1 MIDFS
6 KPGWLI
12 DANKVRTKVN
22 FEYVDNTWCMINGKT
37 IAMKFGY
44 TNPTY
49 VYLYYRL
56 EKNEFL
62 LYDKLFHKII
72 KHNNRM
78 RREQEEAEEN
88 DNTAARIS
96 DDDHESD
103 DDADAVDPTN
113 FNEFKVIVS
122 HALTTTNQV
131 FVSIFVILSLS
142 SFIL

>member
-22 FEYVDNTWCMINGKT
+22 FEYVDNTWCIINGKT
-37 IAMKFGY
+37 IARKFGY
-44 TNPTY
+44 TIPTY

-56 EKNEFL
+56 EKNEFM
-62 LYDKLFHKII
+62 LYHKVFHKII
-72 KHNNRM
+72 KHNNRI
-78 RREQEEAEEN
+78 RREEEETDDN
-88 DNTAARIS
+88 DNTATRI
-96 DDDHESD
+96 SD
-103 DDADAVDPTN
+103 DDADAVHATN
-113 FNEFKVIVS
+113 FNEFKLIVS
-122 HALTTTNQV
+122 HALATTNQV